1 MISQP
6 NVMEAT
12 AGSALCLHYRAPR
25 LRRASSR
32 GFGGTT
38 RLCSMKALLLLTAE
52 IIVPLCLV
60 GCLHTDR
67 PRPARQYHHYTVL
80 VSGSAGVS
88 FTGTVKADGV
98 EQAVSGTA
106 PAKLSFDNSQRLD
119 CSFQQGAELGSL
131 QFGVQDD
138 ELWRDLGTVSTTGP
152 RGHCHFTVRNGEL
165 KSKP

>member
-1 MISQP
+1 
-6 NVMEAT
+6 
-12 AGSALCLHYRAPR
+12 
-25 LRRASSR
+25 
-32 GFGGTT
+32 
-38 RLCSMKALLLLTAE
+38 MKALLLLSAGV
-52 IIVPLCLV
+52 IVPLCLV

-67 PRPARQYHHYTVL
+67 PRPARQHHRYTVL

-106 PAKLSFDNSQRLD
+106 PTKLSFDNSQRLD

-131 QFGVQDD
+131 QFEVHDD
-138 ELWRDLGTVSTTGP
+138 ALWLGLGTVWTTGP
-152 RGHCHFTVRNGEL
+152 RGHCDFTVRNGEL